1 MGKLNYDYI
10 FFDLDGTLSDSAPGI
25 VNSVVYAL
33 TEMGTEITDR
43 QQLKKFVGPPLPE
56 SFSQYFGYTP
66 EQITQAVTHFRAYF
80 QERGILENTMYTGA
94 DLMLQALSDAGKILI
109 VATSKPEPFA
119 RVILNRYGIDRYFRY
134 IAGCRID
141 ETRTGKDEVI
151 AYALNECGIS
161 DPSRVVMVGDRSH
174 DVIGARKNGIDC
186 IGVLFGY
193 GDRQELESAG
203 ALGTVESFDEL
214 LALLI

>member
-151 AYALNECGIS
+151 AYALSECGIS